1 MGSDLD
7 TLRGKVE
14 RGDVLSGDEFAQ
26 MEAAAAREPDLRL
39 AVVHALLNAE
49 QVAQALSRLAPLR
62 RESPRRKDVQ
72 LAYVRALVLKEDWAQ
87 ADTLLKEAFAADPS
101 DPEILKALA
110 VLALRKHEFVL
121 AKKLVRD
128 VRRVDPLDEEA
139 RLLEAELEA
148 VEGAPPTP
156 PGPPPALEPF
166 SSALEQALCAE
177 GLAPVRRG
185 DQLFLPGRT
194 RRLAR
199 LLLQPLHQDFLREG
213 RALEPFVREFARHL
227 AEDARAGAT
236 DRAQLLSVLRPVLR
250 PEGFELQARGAARR
264 ALGEG
269 LQLFYV
275 LDDPNLVR
283 YVPEGLSRT
292 LGLEGAGLH
301 ERALLNLEGAPC
313 ALTPVKRTGE
323 GFQPTPD
330 AKTGLYALWHGDGYD
345 GARLLVTSVRAR
357 LRERC
362 GPGALRV
369 WLGAR
374 ELVVVAAGGEASQ
387 LARAPVLNGIAGD
400 WRLTD
405 DGRLVP
411 WT

>member
-1 MGSDLD
+1 MGTPYDDL
-7 TLRGKVE
+7 RRKVE
-14 RGDVLSGDEFAQ
+14 RGETLSPGEL
-26 MEAAAAREPDLRL
+26 EALEASGNGSPEGRL

-49 QVAQALSRLAPLR
+49 QVAPALARLGGLR
-62 RESPRRKDVQ
+62 RDFPRRKDIQ
-72 LAYVRALVLKEDWAQ
+72 LAWARALVMKEDWAQ
-87 ADTLLKEAFAADPS
+87 AEALLKEAFAQDPADP
-101 DPEILKALA
+101 EVLKALA
-110 VLALRKHEFVL
+110 VLALRRHEFVL
-121 AKKLVRD
+121 AKRWVSD
-128 VRRVDPLDEEA
+128 ARRADPLDDEA

-148 VEGAPPTP
+148 AGEL
-156 PGPPPALEPF
+156 PPPPPPSSPATLEAFAGALE
-166 SSALEQALCAE
+166 AAMRAE

-199 LLLQPLHQDFLREG
+199 LLLEPLHADFLREQ
-213 RALEPFVREFARHL
+213 RPLQPFVEEFARHL
-227 AEDARAGAT
+227 AEESCASAT
-236 DRAQLLSVLRPVLR
+236 DRAALLSSLRPVLR
-250 PEGFELQARGAARR
+250 GAGFEAQARGAARK

-275 LDDPNLVR
+275 LDHPTLVR
-283 YVPEGLSRT
+283 YVPEGMART
-292 LGLEGAGLH
+292 LGQDAAELH
-301 ERALLNLEGAPC
+301 APPLLNLEGAPT
-313 ALTPVKRTGE
+313 ALTPVRRTE
-323 GFQPTPD
+323 TGFAPSPGV
-330 AKTGLYALWHGDGYD
+330 TGLYALWHGDGYD
-345 GARLLVTSVRAR
+345 GARLLVTAVRAR

-387 LARAPVLNGIAGD
+387 LARAPVLDGIAGD
-400 WRLTD
+400 WQLTD

>member
-7 TLRGKVE
+7 TLLRKVE
-14 RGDVLSGDEFAQ
+14 RGETLGAGELSQLESGAAQ
-26 MEAAAAREPDLRL
+26 EPSLRL

-49 QVAQALSRLAPLR
+49 QVPQALSRLAPLR
-62 RESPRRKDVQ
+62 REAPRRKDVQ
-72 LAYVRALVLKEDWAQ
+72 LAWARALVLKEDWAQ
-87 ADTLLKEAFAADPS
+87 ADAILKEAFAADPS
-101 DPEILKALA
+101 DPEVLKALA
-110 VLALRKHEFVL
+110 VMALRKHEFVL
-121 AKKLVRD
+121 ARKLVRD
-128 VRRVDPLDEEA
+128 VRRLDPLDDEA
-139 RLLEAELEA
+139 RVLEAELES
-148 VEGAPPTP
+148 VEVAPP
-156 PGPPPALEPF
+156 PGPPPTLEQF
-166 SSALEQALCAE
+166 ATALEQALVAE
-177 GLAPVRRG
+177 GAKPLRRG

-199 LLLQPLHQDFLREG
+199 LLLAPLYADFLRDG
-213 RALEPFVREFARHL
+213 RPLGQGVQEFARHL

-236 DRAQLLSVLRPVLR
+236 DRAQLLSALRPVLR
-250 PEGFELQARGAARR
+250 QDGFESQARGAARR

-283 YVPEGLSRT
+283 YVPEGLART
-292 LGLEGAGLH
+292 LGLEAQALH
-301 ERALLNLEGAPC
+301 ARALLNLEGAPC
-313 ALTPVKRTGE
+313 ALTPVERTE
-323 GFQPTPD
+323 QGFMPSPN
-330 AKTGLYALWHGDGYD
+330 AKGLYALWHGDGYD
-345 GARLLVTSVRAR
+345 GARLLVTAVRAR

-387 LARAPVLNGIAGD
+387 LARAPVLDGIAGD

>member
-1 MGSDLD
+1 M
-7 TLRGKVE
+7 
-14 RGDVLSGDEFAQ
+14 
-26 MEAAAAREPDLRL
+26 
-39 AVVHALLNAE
+39 
-49 QVAQALSRLAPLR
+49 
-62 RESPRRKDVQ
+62 
-72 LAYVRALVLKEDWAQ
+72 
-87 ADTLLKEAFAADPS
+87 
-101 DPEILKALA
+101 
-110 VLALRKHEFVL
+110 
-121 AKKLVRD
+121 
-128 VRRVDPLDEEA
+128 
-139 RLLEAELEA
+139 
-148 VEGAPPTP
+148 
-156 PGPPPALEPF
+156 
-166 SSALEQALCAE
+166 
-177 GLAPVRRG
+177 
-185 DQLFLPGRT
+185 
-194 RRLAR
+194 
-199 LLLQPLHQDFLREG
+199 HQDFLREG

-236 DRAQLLSVLRPVLR
+236 DRAQLLSALRPVLR

>member
-1 MGSDLD
+1 LGSDTD

-26 MEAAAAREPDLRL
+26 LEAAAVREPGLRL

-49 QVAQALSRLAPLR
+49 QVPQALARLAPLR
-62 RESPRRKDVQ
+62 REAPRRKDIQ

-128 VRRVDPLDEEA
+128 VRRADPLDEEA
-139 RLLEAELEA
+139 RLLEAELDS
-148 VEGAPPTP
+148 VDVTVPPN
-156 PGPPPALEPF
+156 PPPSLEQF
-166 SSALEQALCAE
+166 AAALEQGLRAE

-199 LLLQPLHQDFLREG
+199 LLLQPLYEDFVREG
-213 RALEPFVREFARHL
+213 RPLERFVQEFARHL
-227 AEDARAGAT
+227 AEDARAAAT
-236 DRAQLLSVLRPVLR
+236 DRAQLLSALRPVLR
-250 PEGFELQARGAARR
+250 AEGFELQARGAARR

-283 YVPEGLSRT
+283 YVPEGLART

-301 ERALLNLEGAPC
+301 ERALLNLEGSPC

-323 GFQPTPD
+323 GFVPTPD

-345 GARLLVTSVRAR
+345 GARLLVTAVRAR

-387 LARAPVLNGIAGD
+387 LARAPILDGIAGD